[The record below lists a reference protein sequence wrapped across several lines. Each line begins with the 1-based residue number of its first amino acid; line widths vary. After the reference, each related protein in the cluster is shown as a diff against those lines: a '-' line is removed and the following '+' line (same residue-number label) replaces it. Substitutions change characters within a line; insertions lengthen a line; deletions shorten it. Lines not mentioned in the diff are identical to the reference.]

1 MIHSRTWAHI
11 CPALGL
17 VVTALG
23 SASPAMGQEPDFLF
37 KSPVVTIG
45 LIVGYAVPRVGSE
58 IFDFTRDSLTVDKS
72 DFYAPYLGV
81 ELGIRVNE
89 RVDVALGLGFERS
102 DTHSELRGW
111 LDENGTPDDFSD
123 DLPIEQTTQFLRVPV
138 TVGVKAYLWDRGR
151 SISRFAWIPESWSP
165 YVTAGAGLV
174 FHQFKQFGDFVHF
187 QTLDIIYDE
196 FETSG
201 NSAIVHLG
209 AGVDLSLSPR
219 WLFSGEARYSW
230 ASDRMG
236 PQFVGFDNID
246 LAAFRVTAGFS
257 ARY

>member
-1 MIHSRTWAHI
+1 MIHSRRWAYI
-11 CPALGL
+11 WPVVGV

-23 SASPAMGQEPDFLF
+23 SASPAMGQERDFLF
-37 KSPVVTIG
+37 KRPVLTIG
-45 LIVGYAVPRVGSE
+45 LRVGYAVPRVGSQ

-89 RVDVALGLGFERS
+89 QVDVALGLGFERS
-102 DTHSELRGW
+102 NAHSELRAW

-123 DLPIEQTTQFLRVPV
+123 DLPIEQTTRFLRVPA
-138 TVGVKAYLWDRGR
+138 TVSVKAYLWDRGR

-165 YVTAGAGLV
+165 YATAGVGLV
-174 FHQFKQFGDFVHF
+174 FHRFEQFGDFVHF

-201 NSAIVHLG
+201 TSSIVHLG
-209 AGVDLSLSPR
+209 AGLDLSISAR
-219 WLFSGEARYSW
+219 WLFSSEARYSW

-246 LAAFRVTAGFS
+246 LAGLRVTAGFS
-257 ARY
+257 VRY

>member
-1 MIHSRTWAHI
+1 MISRRWVYIFA
-11 CPALGL
+11 ALGL
-17 VVTALG
+17 VIATLG
-23 SASPAMGQEPDFLF
+23 PASPAMGQDADFLF
-37 KSPVVTIG
+37 KRPVITIG
-45 LIVGYAVPRVGSE
+45 LRVGYAVPRVGSE
-58 IFDFTRDSLTVDKS
+58 IFDFTRESLTVDKS
-72 DFYAPYLGV
+72 DFYAPYFGV

-102 DTHSELRGW
+102 DTHSELREW

-138 TVGVKAYLWDRGR
+138 TVSVKAYLWDRGR

-165 YVTAGAGLV
+165 YLTAGAGFV
-174 FHQFKQFGDFVHF
+174 YYQFEQFGDFVHF

-201 NSAIVHLG
+201 TSPLVHLG
-209 AGVDLSLSPR
+209 TGLDFSLSPR
-219 WLFSGEARYSW
+219 WLFSSEARYSW
-230 ASDRMG
+230 ANDRMG
-236 PQFVGFDNID
+236 SQFVGFDDID
-246 LAAFRVTAGFS
+246 LAGFRVTAGFS